1 MGYLMTTYT
10 VLSLTVMICLI
21 AGTNIIRT
29 WNHRWSES
37 RRADAERRLEDLRWR
52 LQQRERQQA
61 FDRIR

>member
-1 MGYLMTTYT
+1 
-10 VLSLTVMICLI
+10 MICLI